1 MLKTLSIFLFFSI
14 SFSQE
19 IFSLEDCIKL
29 GIEKNPNLKIS
40 RLNLINAKQDKKNSF
55 SSILPQIGV
64 SFNNN
69 QQGSYTSYQYG
80 IRVPESTYFSNSIYL
95 NQKIYDGGNWW
106 NQISLYDKLY
116 NQSYQNTESI
126 KNLVVLNIK
135 KAFFEY
141 LKNKELYE
149 VSKKQLELSE
159 QQLERV
165 QRQFEVEAVAKTD
178 LLKQQVLLGQV
189 KVQLLNQNASLLNSR
204 KILAQTIGFD
214 SNKEFDVIDENP
226 KSNII
231 EETKEQLWDFVLQK
245 NPDIIQKKNQII
257 ISKIQVKIAKSQ
269 FYPSIS
275 ANMGYGGSA
284 DEFDLLYSD
293 VDKYWQGNMGI
304 SINLPIFSGRQ
315 RSVQVQK
322 SKINLDISNVDF
334 ERYLSQTKTIYEN
347 YYQLWSNI
355 NQTIPIFMETKISAE
370 EDLRLVQERYNLGA
384 ATILDLLNAQ
394 VSLIS
399 ANSSLVRSNY
409 DEKILRAEL
418 NALANRN

>member
-1 MLKTLSIFLFFSI
+1 MQSM
-14 SFSQE
+14 
-19 IFSLEDCIKL
+19 
-29 GIEKNPNLKIS
+29 KN
-40 RLNLINAKQDKKNSF
+40 Q
-55 SSILPQIGV
+55 
-64 SFNNN
+64 
-69 QQGSYTSYQYG
+69 
-80 IRVPESTYFSNSIYL
+80 
-95 NQKIYDGGNWW
+95 
-106 NQISLYDKLY
+106 
-116 NQSYQNTESI
+116 
-126 KNLVVLNIK
+126 VVLNIK

-189 KVQLLNQNASLLNSR
+189 KVQLLNQNATLLNSK

-347 YYQLWSNI
+347 YYQLWDNI
-355 NQTIPIFMETKISAE
+355 NQTIPVFMETKISAE

>member
-1 MLKTLSIFLFFSI
+1 MKITSFFFFFISL

-19 IFSLEDCIKL
+19 ILSLDDCINMGLKH
-29 GIEKNPNLKIS
+29 NRNLKIS
-40 RLNLINAKQDKKNSF
+40 KLNLLTAKEDKKNSF
-55 SSILPQIGV
+55 SSILPQIGM

-80 IRVPESTYFSNSIYL
+80 IKVPESTYFSNSIYL
-95 NQKIYDGGNWW
+95 NQTIYDGGNWW
-106 NQISLYDKLY
+106 NQISLYDNLY
-116 NQSYQNTESI
+116 KQTYQNMQSM
-126 KNLVVLNIK
+126 KNQVVLNIK

-189 KVQLLNQNASLLNSR
+189 KVQLLNQNATLLNSK
-204 KILAQTIGFD
+204 KILAETIGFNI
-214 SNKEFDVIDENP
+214 NKNFDVTNEYPQTNVL
-226 KSNII
+226 I
-231 EETKEQLWDFVLQK
+231 ESKDQLWDLVFEK
-245 NPDIIQKKNQII
+245 NPDIIQKKNQIMV
-257 ISKIQVKIAKSQ
+257 SKIQVKIAKSQ

-275 ANMGYGGSA
+275 ANVGYGGSA

-293 VDKYWQGNMGI
+293 VEKFWQGNMGI
-304 SINLPIFSGRQ
+304 SINLPIFTGRQ

-322 SKINLDISNVDF
+322 SKINLEISNVDF
-334 ERYLSQTKTIYEN
+334 ERFLSQMKTVFEN
-347 YYQLWSNI
+347 YYELWDNI
-355 NQTIPIFMETKISAE
+355 NQTLPIFIETKTSAE

-399 ANSSLVRSNY
+399 ANSSLVRANY

-418 NALANRN
+418 NALVNRN

>member
-1 MLKTLSIFLFFSI
+1 MLKTLFIFLFFSI
-14 SFSQE
+14 SFAQE

-95 NQKIYDGGNWW
+95 NQTIYDGGNWW
-106 NQISLYDKLY
+106 NQISLYDNLY
-116 NQSYQNTESI
+116 KQTYQNMQSM
-126 KNLVVLNIK
+126 KNQVVLNIK

-189 KVQLLNQNASLLNSR
+189 KVQLLNQNATLLNSK

-304 SINLPIFSGRQ
+304 SINLPI
-315 RSVQVQK
+315 
-322 SKINLDISNVDF
+322 L
-334 ERYLSQTKTIYEN
+334 
-347 YYQLWSNI
+347 
-355 NQTIPIFMETKISAE
+355 
-370 EDLRLVQERYNLGA
+370 
-384 ATILDLLNAQ
+384 
-394 VSLIS
+394 
-399 ANSSLVRSNY
+399 
-409 DEKILRAEL
+409 
-418 NALANRN
+418 

>member
-1 MLKTLSIFLFFSI
+1 MKITSLIFFFISI

-19 IFSLEDCIKL
+19 ILSLDDCINIGLKH
-29 GIEKNPNLKIS
+29 NRNLKIS
-40 RLNLINAKQDKKNSF
+40 KLNLLTAKEDKKNSF
-55 SSILPQIGV
+55 SSILPQIGM

-80 IRVPESTYFSNSIYL
+80 IKVPESTYFSNSIYL
-95 NQKIYDGGNWW
+95 NQTIYDGGNWW
-106 NQISLYDKLY
+106 NQISLYDNLY
-116 NQSYQNTESI
+116 KQTYQNMQSM
-126 KNLVVLNIK
+126 KNQVVLNIK

-189 KVQLLNQNASLLNSR
+189 KVQLLNQNATLLNSK
-204 KILAQTIGFD
+204 KILAETIGFNI
-214 SNKEFDVIDENP
+214 NKNFDVTNEYPQTNVL
-226 KSNII
+226 I
-231 EETKEQLWDFVLQK
+231 ESKDQLWDLVFEK
-245 NPDIIQKKNQII
+245 NPDIIQKKNQIMV
-257 ISKIQVKIAKSQ
+257 SKIQVKIAKSQ

-275 ANMGYGGSA
+275 ANVGYGGSA

-293 VDKYWQGNMGI
+293 VEKFWQGNMGI
-304 SINLPIFSGRQ
+304 SINLPIFTGRQ

-322 SKINLDISNVDF
+322 SKINLEISNVDF
-334 ERYLSQTKTIYEN
+334 ERFLSQMKTVFEN
-347 YYQLWSNI
+347 YYELWDNI
-355 NQTIPIFMETKISAE
+355 NQTLPIFIETKTSAE

-399 ANSSLVRSNY
+399 ANSSLVRANY

-418 NALANRN
+418 NALVNRN

>member
-1 MLKTLSIFLFFSI
+1 MLKTLFIFLFFSI
-14 SFSQE
+14 SFAQE

-40 RLNLINAKQDKKNSF
+40 RLNLINAKQDKKYSF

-69 QQGSYTSYQYG
+69 HKGTYTSYQYG
-80 IRVPESTYFSNSIYL
+80 KRVPESTYFSNSIYL
-95 NQKIYDGGNWW
+95 NQTIYDGGNWW
-106 NQISLYDKLY
+106 NQISLYDNLY
-116 NQSYQNTESI
+116 KQTYQNMQSM
-126 KNLVVLNIK
+126 KNQVVLNIK

-189 KVQLLNQNASLLNSR
+189 KVQLLNQNATLLNSK

-347 YYQLWSNI
+347 FYQLWDNI
-355 NQTIPIFMETKISAE
+355 NQTIPVFMETKISAE

>member
-1 MLKTLSIFLFFSI
+1 MLKILFIFLFFSI
-14 SFSQE
+14 SFAQE
-19 IFSLEDCIKL
+19 VFSLEDCIKL

-214 SNKEFDVIDENP
+214 SNKEFDVI
-226 KSNII
+226 
-231 EETKEQLWDFVLQK
+231 
-245 NPDIIQKKNQII
+245 
-257 ISKIQVKIAKSQ
+257 
-269 FYPSIS
+269 
-275 ANMGYGGSA
+275 
-284 DEFDLLYSD
+284 
-293 VDKYWQGNMGI
+293 
-304 SINLPIFSGRQ
+304 
-315 RSVQVQK
+315 
-322 SKINLDISNVDF
+322 
-334 ERYLSQTKTIYEN
+334 
-347 YYQLWSNI
+347 
-355 NQTIPIFMETKISAE
+355 
-370 EDLRLVQERYNLGA
+370 
-384 ATILDLLNAQ
+384 
-394 VSLIS
+394 
-399 ANSSLVRSNY
+399 
-409 DEKILRAEL
+409 
-418 NALANRN
+418 

>member
-1 MLKTLSIFLFFSI
+1 M
-14 SFSQE
+14 
-19 IFSLEDCIKL
+19 
-29 GIEKNPNLKIS
+29 KI
-40 RLNLINAKQDKKNSF
+40 
-55 SSILPQIGV
+55 
-64 SFNNN
+64 
-69 QQGSYTSYQYG
+69 T
-80 IRVPESTYFSNSIYL
+80 
-95 NQKIYDGGNWW
+95 
-106 NQISLYDKLY
+106 
-116 NQSYQNTESI
+116 
-126 KNLVVLNIK
+126 
-135 KAFFEY
+135 
-141 LKNKELYE
+141 
-149 VSKKQLELSE
+149 
-159 QQLERV
+159 
-165 QRQFEVEAVAKTD
+165 
-178 LLKQQVLLGQV
+178 
-189 KVQLLNQNASLLNSR
+189 
-204 KILAQTIGFD
+204 
-214 SNKEFDVIDENP
+214 
-226 KSNII
+226 NII

-347 YYQLWSNI
+347 FYQLWDNI
-355 NQTIPIFMETKISAE
+355 NQTIPVFMETKISAE